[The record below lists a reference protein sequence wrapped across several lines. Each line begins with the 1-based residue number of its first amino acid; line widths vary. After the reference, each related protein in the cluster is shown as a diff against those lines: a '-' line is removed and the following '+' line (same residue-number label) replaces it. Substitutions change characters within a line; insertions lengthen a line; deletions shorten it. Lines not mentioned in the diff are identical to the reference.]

1 MFSSVQSASEAQE
14 LGGEARIAAEY
25 PQRIAGSRAAAAKP
39 RFAHCLGVVLGYVLA
54 ALLNLHDS
62 AVQNHQ
68 HLSASRHQ
76 QNQQLIFFHLCA
88 ARPRAR
94 RTLLLPCLHSSAR
107 APRSACYLC
116 PRSDMLSSALHRRG
130 ARADPQSSWVSSG
143 SSRLP
148 GACRPTC
155 ASR

>member
-25 PQRIAGSRAAAAKP
+25 PQRIAGSQAAAAKP

-68 HLSASRHQ
+68 HLSASRQ
-76 QNQQLIFFHLCA
+76 STESTAN
-88 ARPRAR
+88 
-94 RTLLLPCLHSSAR
+94 LLPSVRRAPAR
-107 APRSACYLC
+107 APRPAA
-116 PRSDMLSSALHRRG
+116 ALP
-130 ARADPQSSWVSSG
+130 A
-143 SSRLP
+143 L
-148 GACRPTC
+148 
-155 ASR
+155 